1 MSNLIILEL
10 DEKDR
15 NTRCCS
21 GTGQKK
27 ISVHTNKEWPQGCP
41 ASNHVIITL
50 FIKFLTSG
58 GFLFS
63 ADLEPLIFFE
73 LQLQHLFVVLFLCCN
88 SYVQCS
94 FPALYWVSLG
104 RGDGLDLKATLQQWV
119 GEKVGSGVV
128 WRTPV
133 GASSPQFVMNIKP
146 IIPILLAW
154 RPRLE
159 QQRLP
164 SELPNWLWLTW
175 T

>member
-15 NTRCCS
+15 NARWCS

-27 ISVHTNKEWPQGCP
+27 ISVHTNKEWPQGCL

-94 FPALYWVSLG
+94 FPALSWVSLG
-104 RGDGLDLKATLQQWV
+104 CGDGLDLKQPCNSELCKKFLA
-119 GEKVGSGVV
+119 GSGVV
-128 WRTPV
+128 KRAPV

-146 IIPILLAW
+146 IIPLAW